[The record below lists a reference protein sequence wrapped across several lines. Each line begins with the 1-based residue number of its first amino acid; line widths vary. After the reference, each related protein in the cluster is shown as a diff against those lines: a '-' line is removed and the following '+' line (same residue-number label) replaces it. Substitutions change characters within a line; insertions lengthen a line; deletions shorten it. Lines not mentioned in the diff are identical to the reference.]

1 MFKEV
6 CCDVDY
12 QDAWLR
18 FLLPFFSLL
27 FSSDFGDS
35 VCIIK
40 AESAFGVMD
49 GYKLFR
55 GN

>member
-12 QDAWLR
+12 RDADCGF
-18 FLLPFFSLL
+18 FLLYFSLL
-27 FSSDFGDS
+27 FSRDSDDS

-40 AESAFGVMD
+40 VESISGVRD